1 MLSLDNSGKR
11 VGAQRPG
18 WMVLIVVLMLL
29 PVLASMGF
37 WQLQRAEEKRSLQAE
52 YDRRANAGL
61 ITVSGRVQSLEE
73 LKYYRVRLKGQ
84 YEYDRQI
91 LLDNRIHKARA
102 GYHVLTPFRIRNSD
116 TRILVNRG
124 WIPLGNSRDTL
135 PEARPPAGTITLTG
149 LATAPLK
156 GGVHLGPAYPDDG
169 KWHRRWQFVDL
180 DHFASVSPY
189 PVQPVMVLLD
199 PGEQPGGL
207 LREWRRLDAGIAV
220 HQGYAFQWFSLAVTL
235 IGIYLFFL
243 FRKPGRAE
251 GTDTDIEA

>member
-1 MLSLDNSGKR
+1 MSLDNQIKNSS
-11 VGAQRPG
+11 VQRPG
-18 WMVLIVVLMLL
+18 WLILVLILILL
-29 PVLASMGF
+29 PVLASLGY

-52 YDRRANAGL
+52 YDRRASVGL
-61 ITVSGRVQSLEE
+61 VTVSGRLQTLEE
-73 LKYYRVRLKGQ
+73 LQYYRVRVRGQ
-84 YEYDRQI
+84 YEYNRQI

-102 GYHVLTPFRIRNSD
+102 GYHVLTPFRIQHSD

-124 WIPLGNSRDTL
+124 WIPLGDSRDIL
-135 PEARPPAGTITLTG
+135 PAVPPPAGEQILTG

-156 GGVHLGPAYPDDG
+156 GGVHLGPPYPKDG
-169 KWHRRWQFVDL
+169 KWHSRWQYVDM
-180 DHFASVSPY
+180 DHFAAVSPY
-189 PVQPVMVLLD
+189 PVQPVMLLLD

-207 LREWRRLDAGIAV
+207 LREWKRLDAGIAV

-251 GTDTDIEA
+251 GSDTDIEA